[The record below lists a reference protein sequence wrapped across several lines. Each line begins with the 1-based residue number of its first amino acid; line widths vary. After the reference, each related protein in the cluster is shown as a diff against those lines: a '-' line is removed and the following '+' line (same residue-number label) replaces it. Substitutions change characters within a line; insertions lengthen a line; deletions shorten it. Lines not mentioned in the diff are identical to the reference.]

1 MAFLHHPPSR
11 VVGLDIAKHTI
22 TLVDSRAPAPRVIDN
37 EPRAIRALLKTC
49 DETCLVLCEPTGG
62 HERTVLA
69 EACRAGIPCHRADTL
84 KLKAFIR
91 SFGTLGKTDAI
102 DAARIAD
109 YGRERWRTLPLW
121 TPPTRQAQTLV
132 DLVRRRH
139 DLVALRVAERNRAKA
154 PGAAPLAAS
163 FEAMLTVIGEQIA
176 KIDTAIDE
184 AIASCPDLVRRSA
197 ICTAMPGIGQKTAA
211 ALLAHMPELGQ
222 LSRRQAAALAGLAPH
237 PNDSGLLRGHRRIKG
252 GRPEVR
258 TVLFMPALSAARG
271 CGEFASFYQRLV
283 QNGKNRLAAIAALM
297 RKIIVVLNARLQTT

>member
-1 MAFLHHPPSR
+1 MAFLCNPPSR

-37 EPRAIRALLKTC
+37 DVRAIRALMKTY
-49 DETCLVLCEPTGG
+49 DETCLVLCEATGG

-69 EACRAGIPCHRADTL
+69 EALRAGIPCHRADTL

-109 YGRERWRTLPLW
+109 YGRERWKILPLW
-121 TPPTRQAQTLV
+121 TPPKPEAQRLV
-132 DLVRRRH
+132 DLVRRRR
-139 DLVALRVAERNRAKA
+139 DLIALRVAEQNRAKA
-154 PGAAPLAAS
+154 PGAGALAGS
-163 FEAMLTVIGEQIA
+163 FKAMLKVIGQQI
-176 KIDTAIDE
+176 DAIDA
-184 AIASCPDLVRRSA
+184 AIDDVMVSCPELARRSA
-197 ICTAMPGIGQKTAA
+197 VCTDMPGIGQRTSA
-211 ALLAHMPELGQ
+211 ALLALMPELGS

-237 PNDSGLLRGHRRIKG
+237 PKDSGILSGYRRMHG

-271 CGEFASFYQRLV
+271 IGEFASFYQRLV
-283 QNGKNRLAAIAALM
+283 QNGKNRKAAIAAVM
-297 RKIIVVLNARLQTT
+297 RKIIVVLNARLKET